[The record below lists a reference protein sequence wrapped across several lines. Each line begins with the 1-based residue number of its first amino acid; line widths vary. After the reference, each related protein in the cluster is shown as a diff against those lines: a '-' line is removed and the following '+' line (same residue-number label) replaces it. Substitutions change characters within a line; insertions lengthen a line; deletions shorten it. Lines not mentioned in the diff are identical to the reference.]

1 MNIFEAIFLGIL
13 QGLTEFL
20 PISSTGHL
28 TLAGKFFDLISTE
41 EPYKWTSFI
50 AVIQLG
56 TMLAVILYFWKD
68 IINIVKAFLNEN
80 VTNKKKFN
88 AQSLNSRL
96 GWYVIIGTIPV
107 VVIGLGFKHFI
118 EGTFTKN
125 LYVISFSLIILG
137 VLLGIADKNGSYKKD
152 ITKIKWLD
160 ALIVGIAQAC
170 ALIPGASR
178 SGTTLTAG
186 IFLGMDRETAARFS
200 FLLSIP
206 AVMASGLLELKQSLD
221 YINFADSINLFT
233 ATLTSAVVGYLSIEF
248 LLRYLR
254 KKTTF
259 IFVYYRIILG
269 AVILTIIFSNI
280 IKP

>member
-28 TLAGKFFDLISTE
+28 TLAGKFMNLISTD
-41 EPYKWTSFI
+41 EPYRWTSFI
-50 AVIQLG
+50 AVMQLG

-68 IINIVKAFLNEN
+68 IISIVKAFFAEN
-80 VTNKKKFN
+80 VSVRKKFN
-88 AQSLNSRL
+88 NQSLNSRL
-96 GWYVIIGTIPV
+96 GWYIIIGTIPV
-107 VVIGLGFKHFI
+107 VLAGLGLKHFI

-137 VLLGIADKNGSYKKD
+137 VLLGVADKKGTYKKD

-160 ALIVGIAQAC
+160 SLIIGIAQAF

-186 IFLGMDRETAARFS
+186 IFLGLDRETAARFS

-206 AVMASGLLELKQSLD
+206 AVLASGLLELKQSLD
-221 YINFADSINLFT
+221 YINFSDSINLFT
-233 ATLTSAVVGYLSIEF
+233 ATLTAAVVGYLTIEF
-248 LLRYLR
+248 LLRYLK

-269 AVILTIIFSNI
+269 VMILAIIFCNI